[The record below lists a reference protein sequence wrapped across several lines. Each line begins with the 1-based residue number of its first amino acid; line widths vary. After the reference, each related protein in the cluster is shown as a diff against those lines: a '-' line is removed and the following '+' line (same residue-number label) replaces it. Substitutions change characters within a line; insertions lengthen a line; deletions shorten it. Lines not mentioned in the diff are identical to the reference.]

1 MNTAGMTPK
10 EALATLYWLRDEY
23 VRVVIHLDTQ
33 QERSRPWF
41 CCASLV
47 ARFS

>member
-1 MNTAGMTPK
+1 MAALTPK
-10 EALATLYWLRDEY
+10 EALAPLYRLCEAD

-33 QERSRPWF
+33 QERSRSWF

-47 ARFS
+47 ARCS